1 MPGAVTATAVI
12 ASKVEPPSITREEDP
27 VEMDLEQKET
37 LPAKTKDEEP
47 RDSQEDASPPVEIGE
62 EAQAGEVGFKKVF
75 KFVGCKFTVKKEN
88 PVKLEPVQLLTVKKD
103 EDGEADGESKQEM
116 GGLKNGDL
124 SPAAHEAEGSP
135 PEVLTPGETEE
146 STDQVEP
153 KRTAPEESVESADS
167 PVESPAMDSPLKR
180 FFRQGFFSVL
190 RRKPSFKK
198 AKDEPL
204 VVGEKPEV
212 NGEQVVAAGDVNG
225 GEGDHGPSKEP
236 SALQKDAEIL
246 GAFLVEERERD
257 DDFEDLSVELAKVRE
272 AEERLMGKG
281 SVSAVDDRQPCPE
294 MKMAAPALDMGQAAQ
309 LTLQSPSAERPV
321 KPEFAPVEV
330 SAELQAGQ
338 TDLGPDRTQVKAPE
352 PIVGEAELLS
362 SQEKAKLQGS
372 PLKKLFTSSSIK
384 KLSGKKPKAAKGES
398 KPGDEEE
405 EARLQS
411 STESEGSPDGQKADT
426 PPLTSPEEVNGTVP
440 AETAEA
446 TNPEAEGM
454 NGAADGERKK
464 ESITAWASFK
474 KLVTSKKRPK
484 VPSENDRED
493 EQTDK
498 VKSVAASSNESA
510 SAAPAELQEEAKL
523 NAEDLSLERS
533 TEDPKKKADV
543 PVSWEALICV
553 GSSKKRAR
561 KLSDSEV
568 PQLDEELQRSPEA
581 VAQVPDSAEELRA
594 SVPQDTDQEQGGTS
608 PEGAVSS
615 PVEGDVSDGAISTW
629 ESFKRLVTS
638 RRKSKSKLEDRAD
651 ESVAVVAT
659 EAAVPETE
667 QQAKEESWASLKK
680 LIPGRRK
687 KRSDAKADQLPA
699 EDLGKD
705 TKQAE
710 VGVSRSDD
718 ESDTPV
724 VVPLSEYDA
733 VEEERAAEEQ
743 QLTVGMNAV
752 HKDELLTKS
761 GAPAEGGEL
770 SAGQAITMDRGAL
783 ESIRSSIDERSPSW
797 ISTAVSD
804 IIEKTV
810 EDEGKIVEEIM
821 EAMGQPEHGD
831 AASLADQART
841 VCPNEIAKE
850 AQVSSEVAVAL
861 EYPAEESLTEETAE
875 MVSAVSQLTETPV
888 TTAESTPVP
897 DDEVPVTRQT
907 HEVLQEAAEKV
918 KLSARPL
925 APPRKVA
932 AAPEIPGSDQDS
944 TEKVREE
951 AVGTLRETEMSEP
964 AGKGETGK
972 SDAPSASE
980 GTIRVADSE
989 SPQLERVEQTKC
1001 EMLEVS
1007 AAQSIESE
1015 MIPPPDDAAAVGVLQ
1030 GVEGDAAHVSKFDTL
1045 LAEKI
1050 GEPLS
1055 LVDQTHAETACE
1067 VETGISEPR
1076 VKLVMDQTET
1086 GLETLEVSQAEDV
1099 LKTEAPLE
1107 KSKAAETSCRE
1118 KVLTGDE
1125 EPIKAVTAE
1134 VPGRLEVKQLA
1145 ECRDVT
1151 VGIPTESAE
1160 EATLE
1165 QTAIAEVARQ
1175 MAVGNVEAVSEETI
1189 GNIHEIVEEVGTEER
1204 VIECRETLASTKEDK
1219 VEPVSEQSMKIIPAN
1234 VEMNAT
1240 AAGVCEESIGVTPVV
1255 IVTELCSEEMV
1266 QVGPDVSVSQVGLS
1280 EETIEVTPVI
1290 TLMQV
1295 VSSEETVKD
1304 TSNVEVTEAELG
1316 EETKQT
1322 TPVVEVTEVLPGEQT
1337 TDKISPEMMTAV
1349 VCTEQTDASPV
1360 VTVTETVRGEET
1372 DSAPPV
1378 AVVMETVRG
1387 EETVGVG
1394 PVAMATETVCSE
1406 ETDGAS
1412 PVATVTE
1419 MVRGEDTDGASPVAM
1434 VMETVC
1440 SEEMDGASPVA
1451 TVTEMVRG
1459 EDTDGATPVATVTE
1473 TVCSEEMDGASPVA
1487 MVIETVCSEETD
1499 GASLVAT
1506 VTEMVRGEDTDGATL
1521 VATVTETV
1529 CSEDTV
1535 GASPVAMVTETVR
1548 SEETDSAG
1556 PVAMVMET
1564 VCSEELDGA
1573 GPVAKV
1579 TETVCS
1585 EEMGGAGPVAMVTE
1599 MARGEGAIT
1608 KQEEIVHMVTNDKI
1622 VQDQIKTM
1630 QKVVDA
1636 HEPVLSIAVDV
1647 GTEMSGSVCEEMM
1660 SVVSRVREQGTK
1672 EQIVEML
1679 TSPKEVVQQQSNIVE
1694 LSKETIQTSI
1704 TERTVIEVVKN
1715 IDTEIG
1721 DKFEVAHLEGAVKET
1736 HVELQS
1742 ETGIIAITQ
1751 VGREVDQYLT
1761 KEDTMAM
1768 LSKEKFE
1775 VLPDGPIGKTVT
1787 IEFSAT
1793 EVVESEA
1800 KDHETLSCV
1809 TDKPQSIATEEA
1821 VDTNENVSLQQESE
1835 VVELVQ
1841 KVGDE
1846 LPAVEKDQPTP
1857 EIEFESAHA
1866 DVELVQLDGAGVV
1879 VPKQCEASAKADEAQ
1894 KGDGVELANGA
1905 TEKHLSNLESSGE
1918 LCSSEA
1924 SAEGCTEEPK
1934 LEVVPESE
1942 GVTLGSEIKLYSG
1955 SIDEFQT
1962 VQNETVTL
1970 TTEPYVA
1977 ESSESREVAFPVTAA
1992 AVEEQV
1998 IAETVGSVVT
2008 QLPELRAVDQLIPAA
2023 EPDVILH
2030 GPVVETAAAIVEVAI
2045 DAAAGTLADSAVESE
2060 VDSTVDG
2067 QKQLFSSTEQLIADL
2082 VNHRTEGEEQKLASL
2097 EMETDVEVSQTRTM
2111 EQSSTMITEDPM
2123 KGVMKSTEI
2132 TEGQVDPVSSEQD
2145 KDSKKMYKDVEE
2157 KMPEVQMIST
2167 EEKDDE
2173 IDDSVQTQ
2181 DSKGTEA
2188 LEQKVVVVHTTE
2200 LVSEKTIEGDQKPLE
2215 TEDMASV
2222 EMERETNESVLVSDG
2237 SKVTEVEC
2245 CESLKT
2251 PEGRPPS
2258 LELTEEKGQSVKASQ
2273 QVKEQTS
2280 KAADEKS
2287 ESDVMESIGHK
2298 NDKESD
2304 KNQTIEAVEKQES
2317 QEMQSGHQ
2325 MDQSSTLERVKAAAE
2340 QTTS

>member
-1 MPGAVTATAVI
+1 MPGAVTAT
-12 ASKVEPPSITREEDP
+12 VEPPSITQEEEP

-62 EAQAGEVGFKKVF
+62 EAQAGEIGFKKVF

-153 KRTAPEESVESADS
+153 KPTVAEEPVESVVS

-212 NGEQVVAAGDVNG
+212 NGEQVVAAGNVNG
-225 GEGDHGPSKEP
+225 EEGDRGPSKEP
-236 SALQKDAEIL
+236 SALPKDAEIL
-246 GAFLVEERERD
+246 GAHLVEERERD

-272 AEERLMGKG
+272 AEERLMGEG

-294 MKMAAPALDMGQAAQ
+294 MKMAAPALEMGQAAQ
-309 LTLQSPSAERPV
+309 LTVQSPSAERPV

-338 TDLGPDRTQVKAPE
+338 TDVGPDRTQVKAPE

-398 KPGDEEE
+398 KPGDDDE

-426 PPLTSPEEVNGTVP
+426 PPLTSPEDVDGTVP

-446 TNPEAEGM
+446 TNLEVEGM
-454 NGAADGERKK
+454 NEAADGERKK

-484 VPSENDRED
+484 VLSENDRED
-493 EQTDK
+493 EQTEK
-498 VKSVAASSNESA
+498 VKGVAASSNESA
-510 SAAPAELQEEAKL
+510 SAVPAELQEEAKL

-533 TEDPKKKADV
+533 TEDPKKKADA

-561 KLSDSEV
+561 KLSDSEA
-568 PQLDEELQRSPEA
+568 PQLDEELQRSPEG
-581 VAQVPDSAEELRA
+581 VAQVLDGAEELRA
-594 SVPQDTDQEQGGTS
+594 SVPQDTDQDQGRTS

-615 PVEGDVSDGAISTW
+615 PVEGDVSDGAVSTW

-651 ESVAVVAT
+651 ESVTVVAAA
-659 EAAVPETE
+659 EVAVPETE

-687 KRSDAKADQLPA
+687 KRSDAKADQPPA
-699 EDLGKD
+699 EDVGKE

-710 VGVSRSDD
+710 MGVSKGDE
-718 ESDTPV
+718 ESDTPA

-733 VEEERAAEEQ
+733 VEEERAAKEQ

-752 HKDELLTKS
+752 HKDDVLTKS

-770 SAGQAITMDRGAL
+770 SAGQAVTMDRGAL
-783 ESIRSSIDERSPSW
+783 ESIKSSIDERSPSW

-804 IIEKTV
+804 IIEKRV
-810 EDEGKIVEEIM
+810 EDEGKIVEEIV
-821 EAMGQPEHGD
+821 EARGQAEHGD
-831 AASLADQART
+831 AASLAEQART
-841 VCPNEIAKE
+841 ICPNEIAKE
-850 AQVSSEVAVAL
+850 APVSSEVAVAL

-897 DDEVPVTRQT
+897 DDEVTVTRQT
-907 HEVLQEAAEKV
+907 HEVLQEAAERV

-925 APPRKVA
+925 APPRKAA
-932 AAPEIPGSDQDS
+932 AAPEIPGSERDS
-944 TEKVREE
+944 TEKVQEE
-951 AVGTLRETEMSEP
+951 AVETLSETEMSEP

-980 GTIRVADSE
+980 GTIQVADNE
-989 SPQLERVEQTKC
+989 IPQLERLEQTKC
-1001 EMLEVS
+1001 ETIEVS

-1015 MIPPPDDAAAVGVLQ
+1015 TIPPP
-1030 GVEGDAAHVSKFDTL
+1030 EKF
-1045 LAEKI
+1045 

-1055 LVDQTHAETACE
+1055 LVHQTHVETVCE
-1067 VETGISEPR
+1067 AETGISEPG
-1076 VKLVMDQTET
+1076 VKVVMDQTET
-1086 GLETLEVSQAEDV
+1086 GLEETLKVSQAEDV
-1099 LKTEAPLE
+1099 LKTQAPLE
-1107 KSKAAETSCRE
+1107 KPKAAQTSCRE
-1118 KVLTGDE
+1118 KVLTEDE

-1134 VPGRLEVKQLA
+1134 VPGKLEVEQLA
-1145 ECRDVT
+1145 ECGDVT
-1151 VGIPTESAE
+1151 DGIPTESAE
-1160 EATLE
+1160 KAILE
-1165 QTAIAEVARQ
+1165 QTAIAEVAHQ

-1189 GNIHEIVEEVGTEER
+1189 GNSHEIVEEVGTEER
-1204 VIECRETLASTKEDK
+1204 VIECRETLASTKEA
-1219 VEPVSEQSMKIIPAN
+1219 ELVSEQSTKIIPVN
-1234 VEMNAT
+1234 VEMNAA

-1255 IVTELCSEEMV
+1255 TVTELCSKETV
-1266 QVGPDVSVSQVGLS
+1266 QMGPDVRVSQVGLS
-1280 EETIEVTPVI
+1280 EETIEVTPVV
-1290 TLMQV
+1290 TVMHV
-1295 VSSEETVKD
+1295 VPSEETVKD
-1304 TSNVEVTEAELG
+1304 ASDVEVTEAGLC

-1322 TPVVEVTEVLPGEQT
+1322 TPVVEMTEVLPGEQT
-1337 TDKISPEMMTAV
+1337 TDKISPEMTAA

-1360 VTVTETVRGEET
+1360 ALVTETVRGEE
-1372 DSAPPV
+1372 
-1378 AVVMETVRG
+1378 
-1387 EETVGVG
+1387 
-1394 PVAMATETVCSE
+1394 
-1406 ETDGAS
+1406 
-1412 PVATVTE
+1412 
-1419 MVRGEDTDGASPVAM
+1419 
-1434 VMETVC
+1434 
-1440 SEEMDGASPVA
+1440 
-1451 TVTEMVRG
+1451 
-1459 EDTDGATPVATVTE
+1459 TDGATPVATVTE
-1473 TVCSEEMDGASPVA
+1473 TG
-1487 MVIETVCSEETD
+1487 
-1499 GASLVAT
+1499 
-1506 VTEMVRGEDTDGATL
+1506 RGEEADGATP
-1521 VATVTETV
+1521 VAVVTETV
-1529 CSEDTV
+1529 
-1535 GASPVAMVTETVR
+1535 
-1548 SEETDSAG
+1548 
-1556 PVAMVMET
+1556 
-1564 VCSEELDGA
+1564 
-1573 GPVAKV
+1573 
-1579 TETVCS
+1579 
-1585 EEMGGAGPVAMVTE
+1585 
-1599 MARGEGAIT
+1599 RGEGAIT
-1608 KQEEIVHMVTNDKI
+1608 KQEEIVHTMVTNDKI
-1622 VQDQIKTM
+1622 VQEQIKTV

-1636 HEPVLSIAVDV
+1636 HDPVVSIAEDV
-1647 GTEMSGSVCEEMM
+1647 GTEMSGAVCKEMM
-1660 SVVSRVREQGTK
+1660 SIVSRVREQGTK

-1679 TSPKEVVQQQSNIVE
+1679 TSPKEVLQQESNIAE
-1694 LSKETIQTSI
+1694 LSKETIQTSV

-1715 IDTEIG
+1715 METEVG
-1721 DKFEVAHLEGAVKET
+1721 GKFEVAHLEGAVKET

-1742 ETGIIAITQ
+1742 ETGVIELTQ

-1761 KEDTMAM
+1761 KEEPEPDPTVAM

-1775 VLPDGPIGKTVT
+1775 VLPDRPIGKTDT
-1787 IEFSAT
+1787 MELAAT

-1800 KDHETLSCV
+1800 KEHETQVSCV
-1809 TDKPQSIATEEA
+1809 TGKPPSIATGEA
-1821 VDTNENVSLQQESE
+1821 VDTNENISLQQESPT
-1835 VVELVQ
+1835 VELVQ

-1846 LPAVEKDQPTP
+1846 LSAVEKDQPTP
-1857 EIEFESAHA
+1857 EVEFESAHT
-1866 DVELVQLDGAGVV
+1866 DGELVQDVQLDGEDVV
-1879 VPKQCEASAKADEAQ
+1879 VPKQCEASEKADEAQ

-1905 TEKHLSNLESSGE
+1905 TEKHLSKLESPGE
-1918 LCSSEA
+1918 LPSSEA

-1942 GVTLGSEIKLYSG
+1942 GVTLGSEVKLHSG

-1962 VQNETVTL
+1962 VQSETVTL
-1970 TTEPYVA
+1970 TTEPSVA

-2023 EPDVILH
+2023 EPDVIVH

-2067 QKQLFSSTEQLIADL
+2067 QKQQSSSTEQLVAGL
-2082 VNHRTEGEEQKLASL
+2082 VNHRTEGAEQKLVFF

-2111 EQSSTMITEDPM
+2111 EQSSTMIAEDPM
-2123 KGVMKSTEI
+2123 KGVIKSTER
-2132 TEGQVDPVSSEQD
+2132 TEEQVDPVSSEQD
-2145 KDSKKMYKDVEE
+2145 KDSEKMYKDAEE

-2167 EEKDDE
+2167 EGKDDE
-2173 IDDSVQTQ
+2173 IVDQSAQTQ

-2188 LEQKVVVVHTTE
+2188 LEHEVVVIHSTE
-2200 LVSEKTIEGDQKPLE
+2200 MVSEETIEGDQKPLE

-2222 EMERETNESVLVSDG
+2222 EMERETNESVILPDG

-2245 CESLKT
+2245 CQSLKS

-2273 QVKEQTS
+2273 QDEKQTS
-2280 KAADEKS
+2280 IQDVQDQLMLTAEEKQTPKVADEKL
-2287 ESDVMESIGHK
+2287 ESDVMESIDHK

-2304 KNQTIEAVEKQES
+2304 KKQTIEAVEKQES
-2317 QEMQSGHQ
+2317 QEMQIGHQ
-2325 MDQSSTLERVKAAAE
+2325 MDQSSTLESVKAATE